1 MGCTLLIINFIIEV
15 KGLGN
20 MVKESKVVYYTVL
33 DIEPIKLLIALTE
46 EGICKIDF
54 GINEETFFKW
64 IQKNKTEC
72 NIVKDSKPFSLAA
85 IQIEQYFKKEREV
98 FTVKLDI
105 IATQFQKKV
114 YKEMQEIPYGG
125 TVTYK
130 QLAMNVGGQGYSRAV
145 GNAANKNPI
154 PIIIPCHRVIGS
166 DGSLTGFGGGVDL
179 KERLLQLEKR

>member
-1 MGCTLLIINFIIEV
+1 MD
-15 KGLGN
+15 
-20 MVKESKVVYYTVL
+20 KENKVVYYTVL
-33 DIEPIKLLIALTE
+33 DIEPIKLLIAATE

-54 GINEETFFKW
+54 GIKEEFLLKW
-64 IQKNKTEC
+64 IQSNKPEC
-72 NIVKDSKPFSLAA
+72 KIVKDSKPFSLAA
-85 IQIEQYFKKEREV
+85 MQIEQYFKKKREI
-98 FTVKLDI
+98 FTVKLDV

-114 YKEMQEIPYGG
+114 YNEMLEIPYGG

-130 QLAMNVGGQGYSRAV
+130 HIAMNVGGQGYSRAV

-179 KERLLQLEKR
+179 KERLLKLEER